1 MADTPQQQTP
11 AETGQPT
18 HIEVVL
24 VDRNAPAAYANF
36 ARVNAT
42 PEEVIIDF
50 ALNPNPYKPGRTE
63 VPVTQRLIMNYYTAK
78 RLCVALSVLL
88 QEHERLVGPIETNV
102 HRRALPQPQQRPQG

>member
-1 MADTPQQQTP
+1 MSDSTQQAPGTE
-11 AETGQPT
+11 AGQAT

-50 ALNPNPYKPGRTE
+50 ALNPNPYKPGRSE
-63 VPVTQRLIMNYYTAK
+63 VPVTQRLIMNYFTAK
-78 RLCVALSVLL
+78 RLCTALAVLL
-88 QEHERLVGPIETNV
+88 QEHEKMFGPIETNV
-102 HRRALPQPQQRPQG
+102 NRRAIPQTPRPQG

>member
-1 MADTPQQQTP
+1 VAENTPQAP
-11 AETGQPT
+11 AEGAQPT

-50 ALNPNPYKPGRTE
+50 ALNPNPYKPGRSE

-78 RLCVALSVLL
+78 RLCTALAMLL
-88 QEHERLVGPIETNV
+88 QEHEKMFGPIETNV
-102 HRRALPQPQQRPQG
+102 QRRAIGQQQPPRPQG